1 MLSKLALFSLLSALT
16 VQVAAISCVQFDSS
30 WNLYAFGGTSDVKL
44 GANTTWSSPSASD
57 LSTSGRPPWTG
68 TNTQCILSQT
78 NNAMYVV
85 GGDSSDLSTIYVYNF
100 ASDSWS
106 TQTTSGAPTDLGN
119 SRSSS
124 VLDHDTNVIYT
135 LTTSSGLYQL
145 DLSSVT
151 NSAQSSALAWEAV
164 ENSSFSTSGYSVTAA
179 QAANHIFYF
188 GVPDTAA
195 GSANVFVVHYAYF
208 QPTAQNFSGTA
219 FPDTAGQAISIP
231 VESDSVPYSM
241 VFVPNDF
248 SNTYIATHWTNL
260 GDYSVTTDAPFA
272 TNLINSTQT
281 IAAPTSQDKTAA
293 YAASPYDLVQIDSQG
308 DIYYYATPVNSD
320 YTVSSSGS
328 WQKLSY
334 SVSGATGSSSSTNST
349 TSAAPSGSASA
360 SASASAA
367 SGSAS
372 ASKAASG
379 TSSASA
385 KASGASA
392 SASASASSASSAGTA
407 VVARGDVLGLA
418 IGVLALGAGVLL

>member
-1 MLSKLALFSLLSALT
+1 MLPTLALFSVLTALT
-16 VQVAAISCVQFDSS
+16 ATVSAVPCVQFDSS
-30 WNLYAFGGTSDVKL
+30 WNLYAFGGSEDVKL
-44 GANTTWSSPSASD
+44 GANTTWAQPQVSP

-68 TNTQCILSQT
+68 TNSQCILSQT
-78 NNAMYVV
+78 NNALYVV
-85 GGDSSDLSTIYVYNF
+85 GGDSSDLSKIYVYNF

-106 TQTTSGAPTDLGN
+106 TQTTSGAPSDLGN

-145 DLSSVT
+145 DMSSVT

-164 ENSSFSTSGYSVTAA
+164 ENSSFSVDGYSVTAT

-188 GVPDTAA
+188 GVPNTAA

-208 QPTAQNFSGTA
+208 QPDAQAFSGSSQ

-231 VESDSVPYSM
+231 TSSDSVPYSM

-248 SNTYIATHWTNL
+248 SNTYIATHWTDL
-260 GDYSVTTDAPFA
+260 GDYSKTDDAPFA

-281 IAAPTSQDKTAA
+281 LAAPTSQDKTAS
-293 YAASPYDLVQIDSQG
+293 YAASPYDLVQIDSTG
-308 DIYYYATPVNSD
+308 AIYYYANPVNGD
-320 YTVSSSGS
+320 YTVSSGGS

-334 SVSGATGSSSSTNST
+334 AVTGGSTGSSNST

-360 SASASAA
+360 SGSAA
-367 SGSAS
+367 SGSAG
-372 ASKAASG
+372 ASRTASG
-379 TSSASA
+379 ST
-385 KASGASA
+385 SA
-392 SASASASSASSAGTA
+392 SASGSAASASGSSSPSSGAPRGA
-407 VVARGDVLGLA
+407 ARGDLLGLA
-418 IGVLALGAGVLL
+418 IGVVALGASMLL